1 MKKCVMVAMMLVSA
15 LAFAQGAPSPK
26 SGTRNPSSAKISL
39 AEARS
44 RIDQV
49 IASPEMMSETMKQL
63 TAEDQTKFL
72 ADVNKAVNA
81 MPGFTGEKT
90 ALFVSLNLAAVAS
103 AEKGNSAA
111 LIAESFATVSPA
123 ALPAISEH
131 FASDLLS
138 RTSKSG
144 AEMSDA
150 QFEKIALNTMA
161 IINERCEDTDN
172 GSPRATFA
180 ILMFVRAS
188 GGTSET
194 LVEHLVDTLKHED
207 AKQLASKEWIPAAL
221 GKEGGES
228 NYEPLLAAADAGL
241 REDPEATLVI
251 MGSQHRDVVM
261 QDLSGKNSEADLYSH
276 TMTPVLDAVE
286 NSLVN
291 QSPNIGNDK
300 LGMTGTDGAV
310 NGAVIEGGGLSHGE
324 KDMRPNPTNPDPQET
339 GHSPV
344 PYQNQTMK

>member
-1 MKKCVMVAMMLVSA
+1 MKKCVMMAMMLVSA
-15 LAFAQGAPSPK
+15 LAFAQGASSPK
-26 SGTRNPSSAKISL
+26 SGTQKPSSAKISL

-49 IASPEMMSETMKQL
+49 IASPETMSETMKQL
-63 TAEDQTKFL
+63 SAEDQTKFL

-81 MPGFTGEKT
+81 MPGFKGEKT

-111 LIAESFATVSPA
+111 LIAESFATVSPE
-123 ALPAISEH
+123 ALPAISER

-144 AEMSDA
+144 VEMSDA

-161 IINERCEDTDN
+161 VINERCEDTDN
-172 GSPRATFA
+172 GSPRVTFA

-207 AKQLASKEWIPAAL
+207 AKQLASKEWIPSAL
-221 GKEGGES
+221 GKEGGEA

-241 REDPEATLVI
+241 RADYDATLVI
-251 MGSQHRDVVM
+251 VGPEYRDVVM
-261 QDLSGKNSEADLYSH
+261 QDLVGKNSEADLFSH

-286 NSLVN
+286 NVLGKI
-291 QSPNIGNDK
+291 SPN
-300 LGMTGTDGAV
+300 LGDENLGLAATDGAV
-310 NGAVIEGGGLSHGE
+310 HGAVIEGGGLAGGG
-324 KDMRPNPTNPDPQET
+324 DDTRPNPMNPDPKGT
-339 GHSPV
+339 GHSPI
-344 PYQNQTMK
+344 PYPNQTMK